1 MKRSLLFRH
10 NFPRTIVTVVLL
22 WIAFWGSSHAEG
34 SNRLLRVA
42 VSNLEHR
49 GLSGQDA
56 LVLSDTLQAAL
67 HETGKVKLLN
77 RSDMKRIL
85 TEHELN
91 MSGLV
96 DDKTLIAAGQAL
108 GVEKMVTGS
117 VNRIGK
123 SYLLCLRLVDLKSFA
138 NDKIVEL
145 RIRGSKDLLV
155 EGTKIG
161 AYKLMGLQP
170 PDLGR
175 DVGGVIKEIGLFE
188 KILCYWYVPL
198 LVLIGLAGIFVIFA
212 LVSSRRD
219 KADKKGRTQRLDTVL
234 CVEELIN
241 EVNGLDGDAL
251 PHRDLLNK
259 LGVLLHRVRYMTPS
273 GPNAAAIRQRED
285 EIYKGID
292 KLKTGV
298 DQLKHE
304 KDASGNNPAHLMT
317 RIVDT
322 ILMQIDQRERLML
335 R

>member
-1 MKRSLLFRH
+1 
-10 NFPRTIVTVVLL
+10 
-22 WIAFWGSSHAEG
+22 
-34 SNRLLRVA
+34 
-42 VSNLEHR
+42 
-49 GLSGQDA
+49 
-56 LVLSDTLQAAL
+56 
-67 HETGKVKLLN
+67 
-77 RSDMKRIL
+77 
-85 TEHELN
+85 
-91 MSGLV
+91 
-96 DDKTLIAAGQAL
+96 
-108 GVEKMVTGS
+108 
-117 VNRIGK
+117 
-123 SYLLCLRLVDLKSFA
+123 VDLKSFA

-161 AYKLMGLQP
+161 AYKLMGLRP
-170 PDLGR
+170 PNLGSE
-175 DVGGVIKEIGLFE
+175 VGGVIKEIGLFE

-292 KLKTGV
+292 KLKNGV

>member
-1 MKRSLLFRH
+1 M
-10 NFPRTIVTVVLL
+10 
-22 WIAFWGSSHAEG
+22 E
-34 SNRLLRVA
+34 
-42 VSNLEHR
+42 
-49 GLSGQDA
+49 
-56 LVLSDTLQAAL
+56 
-67 HETGKVKLLN
+67 
-77 RSDMKRIL
+77 RIL
-85 TEHELN
+85 AEHQLN

-96 DDKTLIAAGQAL
+96 DAKTLIAAGQAL

-117 VNRIGK
+117 VNKIGK
-123 SYLLCLRLVDLKSFA
+123 SYLLCLRLVDVKSFA

-161 AYKLMGLQP
+161 AYRLMGIPQP
-170 PDLGR
+170 NLEK

-198 LVLIGLAGIFVIFA
+198 LVLIGLAGVFVIFTLA
-212 LVSSRRD
+212 TSRRD
-219 KADKKGRTQRLDTVL
+219 KADKKGRTQRLDTVF
-234 CVEELIN
+234 CIEELIN
-241 EVNGLDGDAL
+241 DVNGLDGDAL
-251 PHRDLLNK
+251 PHRDLLSK

-273 GPNAAAIRQRED
+273 GPNTAAIRQSED

-292 KLKTGV
+292 KLKNSV

-304 KDASGNNPAHLMT
+304 KDASGNNPAHLMK

-322 ILMQIDQRERLML
+322 IIMQIDQRERLML

>member
-1 MKRSLLFRH
+1 MMA
-10 NFPRTIVTVVLL
+10 VWL
-22 WIAFWGSSHAEG
+22 WILFWGSTYAEG
-34 SNRLLRVA
+34 NSGLLRVA

-56 LVLSDTLQAAL
+56 LILSDTLQAAL

-85 TEHELN
+85 AEHELN

-117 VNRIGK
+117 VNKIGK

-145 RIRGSKDLLV
+145 RIRGSKDLLI
-155 EGTKIG
+155 EGTKTG
-161 AYKLMGLQP
+161 AYKLMGLAP
-170 PDLGR
+170 PDLGK
-175 DVGGVIKEIGLFE
+175 DVRGVITEIGLFE

-198 LVLIGLAGIFVIFA
+198 FVLMGLAGIFVIFA
-212 LVSSRRD
+212 LASRRRD
-219 KADKKGRTQRLDTVL
+219 KADKKGRTQRQDTVFFI
-234 CVEELIN
+234 EELIN
-241 EVNGLDGDAL
+241 EVDGLDGH
-251 PHRDLLNK
+251 PSSNRDLLSK
-259 LGVLLHRVRYMTPS
+259 LGILLHRVRYMTPS
-273 GPNAAAIRQRED
+273 GPNTAAIRQSED

-292 KLKTGV
+292 KLKNSV

-304 KDASGNNPAHLMT
+304 KDPSGNNPAHLMK

-322 ILMQIDQRERLML
+322 IIMQIDQRERLML